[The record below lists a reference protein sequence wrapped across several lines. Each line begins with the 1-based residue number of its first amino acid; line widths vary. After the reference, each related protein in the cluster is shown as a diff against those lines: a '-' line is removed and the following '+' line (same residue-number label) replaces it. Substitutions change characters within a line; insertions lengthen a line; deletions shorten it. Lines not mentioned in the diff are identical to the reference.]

1 MASNKKK
8 GADPSRAS
16 VATESS
22 RNNKNVHPHETC
34 DMRHFIKEHPF
45 LSELLR
51 EDGTVFEC
59 DGQAPAP
66 SKDYGQLQIT
76 LDKVY
81 YLINFFLFSIL
92 LSILCFITSKVIL
105 RWWKITLRNIDG
117 SMYPGE
123 IKDSYEDF
131 YYDEV
136 AQREIWRIFGQDT
149 LDYCLNLVHG
159 KFDWLTRLP
168 PNVQIHILSFVNLDD
183 IPQISLVSKSL
194 RSLCR
199 NNDLW
204 EIFYINHYGRHA
216 LRNKDLIHL
225 AEKRG
230 WRHVFFTNRLKLQ
243 MQMRR
248 AAQLERHHPEDPSD
262 FVRARERRSQ
272 LQPSPPAT
280 PRQQERFVQPSMRRH
295 SFATRKEP
303 PSYSP
308 RASPLPDQEE
318 SPRTARSYLGEVN
331 ESPRIRR
338 PPSPSSSVRSNAGS
352 VASTASA
359 QPPVK
364 SSHGSSTRH

>member
-76 LDKVY
+76 LD
-81 YLINFFLFSIL
+81 
-92 LSILCFITSKVIL
+92 KVIL

-199 NNDLW
+199 NNHLW
-204 EIFYINHYGRHA
+204 EIFYINHYGR
-216 LRNKDLIHL
+216 
-225 AEKRG
+225 
-230 WRHVFFTNRLKLQ
+230 
-243 MQMRR
+243 
-248 AAQLERHHPEDPSD
+248 
-262 FVRARERRSQ
+262 
-272 LQPSPPAT
+272 
-280 PRQQERFVQPSMRRH
+280 
-295 SFATRKEP
+295 
-303 PSYSP
+303 
-308 RASPLPDQEE
+308 
-318 SPRTARSYLGEVN
+318 
-331 ESPRIRR
+331 
-338 PPSPSSSVRSNAGS
+338 
-352 VASTASA
+352 
-359 QPPVK
+359 
-364 SSHGSSTRH
+364 